1 MANNIQPAREPELT
15 LVIPVNNE
23 AENIAPVLAEVI
35 ASFGDTAAS
44 DTATSDTV
52 ASDAAARDTVA
63 YEIIFID
70 DGSVDGTP
78 EVIRRSARDRPFVRL
93 IRHARRSGKSNAL
106 ITGVCAA
113 RAPWVATMDGDGQND
128 PADVLKLYHAA
139 QEESR
144 QSDTPVILAG
154 ARRKR
159 RDTWL
164 KRVSSR
170 VANRVRARL
179 LRDDTPDT
187 GCGIKVF
194 RRDDY
199 LRLPRFENMH
209 RFLPA
214 LFVMHGGRTRSVPVS
229 DRPRA
234 AGESKYGFH
243 NRLWIGISDLLWVR
257 KLRHRALPLR
267 GAEIR
272 SSHD

>member
-1 MANNIQPAREPELT
+1 MTTTDPREREPELT

-23 AENIAPVLAEVI
+23 AENIGPVVDEVI
-35 ASFGDTAAS
+35 ASFGDIL
-44 DTATSDTV
+44 
-52 ASDAAARDTVA
+52 A
-63 YEIIFID
+63 YEVVFVD
-70 DGSVDGTP
+70 DGSDDGTD
-78 EVIRRSARDRPFVRL
+78 EQIRQAAHDRPFVRL
-93 IRHARRSGKSNAL
+93 VCHARRSGKSNGL
-106 ITGVCAA
+106 ITGVRAA
-113 RAPWVATMDGDGQND
+113 RAHWVATMDGDGQND
-128 PADVLKLYHAA
+128 PADVLRLFEAA
-139 QEESR
+139 REESAR
-144 QSDTPVILAG
+144 SDGPVILAG

-164 KRVSSR
+164 KRISSR

-179 LRDDTPDT
+179 LNDDTPDT
-187 GCGIKVF
+187 ACGLKVF

-214 LFVMHGGRTRSVPVS
+214 LFVMHGGRTRSVPVA

-257 KLRHRALPLR
+257 KLRQRALPLR
-267 GAEIR
+267 GAALRDTEAAPTEHQHNVG
-272 SSHD
+272 S

>member
-1 MANNIQPAREPELT
+1 MTTIVQSDREPELT

-23 AENIAPVLAEVI
+23 AENIVPVVDEVI
-35 ASFGDTAAS
+35 ASFGDIL
-44 DTATSDTV
+44 
-52 ASDAAARDTVA
+52 A
-63 YEIIFID
+63 YEVVFVD
-70 DGSVDGTP
+70 DGSDDGTADQ
-78 EVIRRSARDRPFVRL
+78 IRQAARGRPFVRL
-93 IRHARRSGKSNAL
+93 VSHAQRSGKSNGL
-106 ITGVCAA
+106 ITGARAA

-128 PADVLKLYHAA
+128 PADVLKLYQAA
-139 QEESR
+139 REESGR
-144 QSDTPVILAG
+144 SDTPVILAG

-164 KRVSSR
+164 KRISSR

-179 LRDDTPDT
+179 LHDDTPDT
-187 GCGIKVF
+187 ACGLKVF

-214 LFVMHGGRTRSVPVS
+214 LFVMHGGHTRSVPVA

-234 AGESKYGFH
+234 AGTSKYGFH

-257 KLRHRALPLR
+257 KLRQRALPLR
-267 GAEIR
+267 GAALRETR
-272 SSHD
+272 DPVPETSSNENQP